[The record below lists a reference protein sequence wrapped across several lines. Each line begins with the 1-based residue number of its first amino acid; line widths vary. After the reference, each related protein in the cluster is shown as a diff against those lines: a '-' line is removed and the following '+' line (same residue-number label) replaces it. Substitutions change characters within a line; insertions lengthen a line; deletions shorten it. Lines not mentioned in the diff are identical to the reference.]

1 MIIMQQSGGLGKVPL
16 QYRNR
21 RGDIYYVFQGQ
32 TKTGKPKYFVSKSDY
47 SDAGDPIDA
56 LPAGF
61 EIVESPANAAVS
73 VRRCKPTRVLPT
85 ERELVSRLVLQLTK
99 FSVEQSVIDGD
110 RIIVHTPDNDPVIVN
125 ATIKK
130 LLGYSAK
137 SDDWTASRTR
147 FTAMLRFTL
156 VEDENR
162 IFSVERYCFRGSF
175 EGWIPVGHRG
185 PLEEVARHVIPKLGN
200 DSFFELV

>member
-1 MIIMQQSGGLGKVPL
+1 M
-16 QYRNR
+16 
-21 RGDIYYVFQGQ
+21 YYVFQGQ
-32 TKTGKPKYFVSKSDY
+32 TKTGKPKYFASKSDY

-73 VRRCKPTRVLPT
+73 VRRCKPTRLLPT

-99 FSVEQSVIDGD
+99 FSVEQTVIDGD
-110 RIIVHTPDNDPVIVN
+110 RIIVHTPDNDPVTVN
-125 ATIKK
+125 ATMQK
-130 LLGYSAK
+130 LFGYSAK

-156 VEDENR
+156 VEVEKR
-162 IFSVERYCFRGSF
+162 IFSVERYCFRGSV
-175 EGWIPVGHRG
+175 EGWIPIGHRG
-185 PLEEVARHVIPKLGN
+185 PLEKVARQVIPKLGN